1 MSVSIDL
8 LDSMLSGG
16 KPGAEELYK
25 TIPLQTKVRELTH
38 LLSQFCNAAD
48 INNNNSGR
56 AMLSAVLLR
65 REIIALSGS
74 EQMNGLSK
82 SAALG
87 LCGEIAESLMS
98 LFMDGAPTQSRRQI
112 GHCIAE
118 LCSSLSIINPND
130 GKEWMKS
137 VLGRL
142 ESGVSVIF
150 FKYKFMVHVTHLM
163 FLINYTSH
171 SPYIQCVA
179 MDVMFLKLLWYI
191 FGMFLA

>member
-1 MSVSIDL
+1 MRDKGAPTKLHSPISSNMSVSIDL

-25 TIPLQTKVRELTH
+25 TIPLQNKVRELTH
-38 LLSQFCNAAD
+38 LLNQFCNAAN

-65 REIIALSGS
+65 REITALAGS

-82 SAALG
+82 STALG
-87 LCGEIAESLMS
+87 LCGEIAEKLMS
-98 LFMDGAPTQSRRQI
+98 LFMDGAPTLSQRQI

-118 LCSSLSIINPND
+118 LCSSLSIISPND

-142 ESGVSVIF
+142 EPGVSVLIF
-150 FKYKFMVHVTHLM
+150 SMNLWFM
-163 FLINYTSH
+163 
-171 SPYIQCVA
+171 
-179 MDVMFLKLLWYI
+179 
-191 FGMFLA
+191 

>member
-8 LDSMLSGG
+8 LDSMLSGS

-38 LLSQFCNAAD
+38 LLGQFCNAAD
-48 INNNNSGR
+48 INNNNNSGR

-65 REIIALSGS
+65 REITALAGS

-98 LFMDGAPTQSRRQI
+98 LFMDGAPTQSSRRQI

-118 LCSSLSIINPND
+118 LCSSLSIISPND
-130 GKEWMKS
+130 GREWMKS

-142 ESGVSVIF
+142 EPGVSVN
-150 FKYKFMVHVTHLM
+150 
-163 FLINYTSH
+163 FLYIN
-171 SPYIQCVA
+171 
-179 MDVMFLKLLWYI
+179 LWCT
-191 FGMFLA
+191 